1 MRYENQLEMKFSYLT
16 RLNINKV
23 NLLILI
29 LHAIVICIGCTTLV
43 SNKLLYS
50 HDRITLQYCKSMH
63 MTIKIIR
70 TNGTNNNL
78 EKFSYIINHESRI
91 FIHEETNFITNLF
104 T

>member
-1 MRYENQLEMKFSYLT
+1 MAVAVVVVVAVGVEVE
-16 RLNINKV
+16 V
-23 NLLILI
+23 
-29 LHAIVICIGCTTLV
+29 IVIVIVIVINCFIW
-43 SNKLLYS
+43 Y
-50 HDRITLQYCKSMH
+50 DRIILQYCKSMH

-91 FIHEETNFITNLF
+91 FIHEETKFKTNLF